1 MTDRPKFSKY
11 RLSTDVFSNKM
22 EAESRSI
29 DMGFDQTSHAYNV
42 DGQAYYMPAASHEAY
57 MSHFSNPD
65 DLDPEYPTPD
75 KMEVMTEALSA
86 VVDAIMDSIM
96 KGYVTKADYQGSQV
110 TLNKPRRTEGGAKK
124 FEVFVMDGDKVKK
137 VTFGDPN
144 MEIRRDDAAARAS
157 FRARHSCDTKK
168 DKTTAGYWSCRMWE
182 ASTSV
187 SEVTK
192 ELKADILKV
201 DVDER
206 IVWGWAYV
214 STVKGVRSV
223 DHSEESVSPEVLVK
237 AATNFMLSVRTA
249 KAMHQGDSVGEVV
262 HSFPLT
268 NELGKSLGVS
278 SDREGW
284 IICMKIHDEKVW
296 QSVKSGELSAFSIG
310 GRALRRSLE

>member
-1 MTDRPKFSKY
+1 MTIDKPKFSKY
-11 RLSTDVFSNKM
+11 KLSTDVFSNKM
-22 EAESRSI
+22 EAESRAI
-29 DMGFDQTSHAYNV
+29 DMGFGQTSHAYEV

-57 MSHFSNPD
+57 MSYFSGVD
-65 DLDPEYPTPD
+65 DLEPEYPTPD

-86 VVDAIMDSIM
+86 VVDAIMENTM
-96 KGYVTKADYQGSQV
+96 KT
-110 TLNKPRRTEGGAKK
+110 
-124 FEVFVMDGDKVKK
+124 
-137 VTFGDPN
+137 
-144 MEIRRDDAAARAS
+144 
-157 FRARHSCDTKK
+157 
-168 DKTTAGYWSCRMWE
+168 
-182 ASTSV
+182 ST
-187 SEVTK
+187 TK

-214 STVKGVRSV
+214 STVKGVVSV

-249 KAMHQGDSVGEVV
+249 KAMHQGGSVGEVV

>member
-1 MTDRPKFSKY
+1 MTIQKIKFSKY
-11 RLSTDVFSNKM
+11 QLSTDVFSNKL

-29 DMGFDQTSHAYNV
+29 DMGFGQVSHAHEV
-42 DGQAYYMPAASHEAY
+42 DGQAYYMPASSHEAY
-57 MSHFSNPD
+57 MSYFSEVD
-65 DLDPEYPTPD
+65 DLEPTYPSPD

-86 VVDAIMDSIM
+86 VVDAIMESVM
-96 KGYVTKADYQGSQV
+96 KT
-110 TLNKPRRTEGGAKK
+110 N
-124 FEVFVMDGDKVKK
+124 
-137 VTFGDPN
+137 
-144 MEIRRDDAAARAS
+144 
-157 FRARHSCDTKK
+157 
-168 DKTTAGYWSCRMWE
+168 
-182 ASTSV
+182 
-187 SEVTK
+187 K

-214 STVKGVRSV
+214 STVKGVVSV
-223 DHSEESVSPEVLVK
+223 DHSQESVSPEVLVK

>member
-1 MTDRPKFSKY
+1 MKVGQKVSWNSSGGTASGIIRQVVRSGTVPDIPVKINASEDEPAARIEITDDEGKPTGTMVGHKISTLRKLKFTKY
-11 RLSTDVFSNKM
+11 QLSTDVFSNKM

-29 DMGFDQTSHAYNV
+29 DMGFGQTSHAYEV

-57 MSHFSNPD
+57 MSYFSEPD
-65 DLDPEYPTPD
+65 DLEPEYPSPD

-86 VVDAIMDSIM
+86 VVDAIMGSIM
-96 KGYVTKADYQGSQV
+96 KGYVTK
-110 TLNKPRRTEGGAKK
+110 
-124 FEVFVMDGDKVKK
+124 EV
-137 VTFGDPN
+137 
-144 MEIRRDDAAARAS
+144 
-157 FRARHSCDTKK
+157 
-168 DKTTAGYWSCRMWE
+168 
-182 ASTSV
+182 
-187 SEVTK
+187 
-192 ELKADILKV
+192 KADILKV

-223 DHSEESVSPEVLVK
+223 DHSQESVSPEVLVK

-249 KAMHQGDSVGEVV
+249 KAMHQGGSVGEVV

>member
-1 MTDRPKFSKY
+1 MSSNKPKFSKY
-11 RLSTDVFSNKM
+11 QLSTDVFSNKM
-22 EAESRSI
+22 EAESRAM
-29 DMGFDQTSHAYNV
+29 DMGFGQVSHAYEV
-42 DGQAYYMPAASHEAY
+42 DGQAYYMPASSHEAY
-57 MSHFSNPD
+57 MSYFSGED
-65 DLDPEYPTPD
+65 DLEPTYPSPD

-86 VVDAIMDSIM
+86 VVDAIMESVM
-96 KGYVTKADYQGSQV
+96 KT
-110 TLNKPRRTEGGAKK
+110 N
-124 FEVFVMDGDKVKK
+124 
-137 VTFGDPN
+137 
-144 MEIRRDDAAARAS
+144 
-157 FRARHSCDTKK
+157 
-168 DKTTAGYWSCRMWE
+168 
-182 ASTSV
+182 
-187 SEVTK
+187 K

-249 KAMHQGDSVGEVV
+249 KAMHQGGSVGEVV